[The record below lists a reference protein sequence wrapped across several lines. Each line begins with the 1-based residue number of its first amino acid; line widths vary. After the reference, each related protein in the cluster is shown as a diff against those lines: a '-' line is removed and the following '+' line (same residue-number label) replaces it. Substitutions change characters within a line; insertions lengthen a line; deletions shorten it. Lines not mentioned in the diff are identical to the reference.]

1 MTFTRSTSTAP
12 RHQTLVLVAA
22 LVLAFP
28 AAAQTPPAANALKDQ
43 ATDAPSDASPKDAKA
58 DRDAKDAGT
67 LKRVEVI
74 GNNSDV
80 EQRRTSTASRI
91 VIGKEEIER
100 YGDSSVSEVLKRL
113 PGVTTGGRPG
123 RGGDVRMRG
132 MGGGYTQILLNGE
145 RMPPGFSLDNLP
157 PDQLERIE
165 VMRAPTAEFGAR
177 AVAGTIN
184 IVLKEALKKTANEVR
199 AGTSTEGDQTSA
211 NASWTRNNKIAEN
224 IPYTFTVSLNRSN
237 SRDDNESRTLWTD
250 LATDALVLDQ
260 LATSTTFNHRT
271 GVNVNAR
278 VQIPL
283 SPGESLTVMPFVIS
297 GSGTST
303 TTGRLTQAPGGAV
316 PQPYAT
322 TASEGSGTFKLTRAN
337 LQWQKRVDD
346 ATRLDVRLNGG
357 GSLNTTHSLRYE
369 FDTSNAP
376 LRVTDDSTDTRENN
390 WSLNGKAS
398 RQLENE
404 HSLVAGLEYDS
415 SVRRQGRTT
424 LQDGLPILTEF
435 GDDVNASSQRIAT
448 YVQDEW
454 NPSKQISAYAGLRW
468 ESITTKSDSDNYAV
482 SNTSSVLTPL
492 LHATWKPDEKSRNQW
507 RSSLTRSYKAASLQE
522 LIARPS
528 ISQRYPTGANEISS
542 PDRAGNPNL
551 NPELAS
557 GFELAYEHY
566 LDKGGLISA
575 NFFYRRISDLI
586 RSVVALETVSWSN
599 QQRWVSRPQN
609 VGNATAQGIEL
620 EAKVRLD
627 EMFTNALP
635 VALRTNLSV
644 FDSKVDQVPGP
655 NNRLE
660 GQPRGTANIGADY
673 KLRNLPIS
681 FGGTINITPGY
692 DLQISDNQSSSMG
705 TKVVADAFLLWSVNR
720 ETQVRFNVNNFA
732 PRDYLSTSTA
742 LNDTQRQVTESNNP
756 SRLNWGVRLELKL

>member
-1 MTFTRSTSTAP
+1 MSKPSASYPHP
-12 RHQTLVLVAA
+12 RLTPLLAASALLVCNLAQAQTTPPDTEAK
-22 LVLAFP
+22 P
-28 AAAQTPPAANALKDQ
+28 AAPQVQSPPAD
-43 ATDAPSDASPKDAKA
+43 DKA
-58 DRDAKDAGT
+58 AKDSNQ
-67 LKRVEVI
+67 LNRVEVI
-74 GNNSDV
+74 GNNSDQ

-100 YGDSSVSEVLKRL
+100 YGDSSVSEVLRRL

-177 AVAGTIN
+177 AMAGTIN
-184 IVLKEALKKTANEVR
+184 IVLKEALKITANELR
-199 AGTSTEGDQTSA
+199 LGTSVEGDQASG
-211 NASWTRNNKIAEN
+211 NVSWTRNDKIGET

-237 SRDDNESRTLWTD
+237 SRDDSESRTLWTD
-250 LATDALVLDQ
+250 LNTGALVLDQ
-260 LATSTTFNHRT
+260 QATGTTFNKRQ
-271 GVNVNAR
+271 GLNLNAR

-283 SPGESLTVMPFVIS
+283 GAGESLSIMPIAIMGNGSSSTV
-297 GSGTST
+297 GK
-303 TTGRLTQAPGGAV
+303 LDQAPGGAV
-316 PQPYAT
+316 VQPYAS
-322 TASEGSGTFKLTRAN
+322 TASEGNGTFNMLRAN
-337 LQWQKRVDD
+337 LQWQKRVND
-346 ATRLDVRLNGG
+346 ATKLDVRLNGG
-357 GSLNTTHSLRYE
+357 GSLNTTRSLRRE
-369 FDTSNAP
+369 LDGNNAL
-376 LRVTDDSTDTRENN
+376 LRLTDDSTNTRENN
-390 WSLNGKAS
+390 GSLNGKAS
-398 RQLENE
+398 YQMENE
-404 HSLVAGLEYDS
+404 HSLVAGLELDS

-424 LQDGLPILTEF
+424 LQNGLPLLTEF
-435 GDDVNASSQRIAT
+435 GDDVNASSQRVAT
-448 YVQDEW
+448 YIQDEW

-468 ESITTKSDSDNYAV
+468 ESITTQSDSANYAV
-482 SNTSSVLTPL
+482 SNTSNVLTPL
-492 LHATWKPDEKSRNQW
+492 LHATWKPDEKSRDQW

-557 GFELAYEHY
+557 GFEIAYEHY
-566 LDKGGLISA
+566 LMKGGLISA

-586 RSVVALETVSWSN
+586 RNVVALETVTWSD
-599 QQRWVSRPQN
+599 QKRWVSRPQN

-627 EMFTNALP
+627 ELWDEALP
-635 VALRTNLSV
+635 ISLRTNLSV

-660 GQPRGTANIGADY
+660 GQPKGTANIGADY
-673 KLRNLPIS
+673 KLRNLPLS
-681 FGGTINITPGY
+681 FGGTLNMTPGY
-692 DLQISDNQSSSMG
+692 DLQISDIQSSSMG
-705 TKVVADAFLLWSVNR
+705 TKVVADAFVLWSVDR
-720 ETQVRFNVNNFA
+720 ETQVRFTLNNFV

-742 LNDTQRQVTESNNP
+742 LNASQLQLTESNNP

>member
-1 MTFTRSTSTAP
+1 MTHRLPSALRPTHQVLALTTA
-12 RHQTLVLVAA
+12 LIF
-22 LVLAFP
+22 AFP
-28 AAAQTPPAANALKDQ
+28 AVAQTAAPAA
-43 ATDAPSDASPKDAKA
+43 DAKPA
-58 DRDAKDAGT
+58 PPPSSNTPQDT
-67 LKRVEVI
+67 SELNRVEVTSKI
-74 GNNSDV
+74 TDN
-80 EQRRTSTASRI
+80 EERRASTASRI
-91 VIGKEEIER
+91 VIGKEDIER

-199 AGTSTEGDQTSA
+199 MGTSVEGDQASG

-224 IPYTFTVSLNRSN
+224 IPYTFTLSLNRSN
-237 SRDDNESRTLWTD
+237 TRDDSESHTQWTD
-250 LATDALVLDQ
+250 LGTQAVVLDQ
-260 LATSTTFNHRT
+260 VATGTTFNKRT
-271 GVNVNAR
+271 GVNLNAR

-283 SPGESLTVMPFVIS
+283 SPGESLTIMPIAVMGN
-297 GSGTST
+297 GSST
-303 TTGRLTQAPGGAV
+303 MTGKLDQAPGGAV
-316 PQPYAT
+316 VQPYAS
-322 TASEGSGTFKLTRAN
+322 TASEGSGTFKMMRAN
-337 LQWQKRVDD
+337 VQWQKRVDD

-369 FDTSNAP
+369 YDSSNAP

-390 WSLNGKAS
+390 WSLNGKVS
-398 RQLENE
+398 RQLESE
-404 HSLVAGLEYDS
+404 HSLVGGLEADS

-424 LQDGLPILTEF
+424 LQNGLPILTEF
-435 GDDVNASSQRIAT
+435 GDDVNASSQRLAT

-468 ESITTKSDSDNYAV
+468 ESIATKSDSDSYAV

-620 EAKVRLD
+620 EAKLRLD
-627 EMFTNALP
+627 ELWEGALP
-635 VALRTNLSV
+635 VALRTNLSL

-660 GQPRGTANIGADY
+660 GQPKGTANIGADY
-673 KLRNLPIS
+673 KMRNLPIS

-692 DLQISDNQSSSMG
+692 DLQISDIQSSSMG
-705 TKVVADAFLLWSVNR
+705 TKVVGDAFVLWSVNR

-742 LNDTQRQVTESNNP
+742 LNDTQRQTTESNNP
-756 SRLNWGVRLELKL
+756 SRLSWGVRLELKL

>member
-1 MTFTRSTSTAP
+1 MSKPSASYPHP
-12 RHQTLVLVAA
+12 RMPPLLAASALLVCN
-22 LVLAFP
+22 LAQ
-28 AAAQTPPAANALKDQ
+28 AQSTPPATEPKLA
-43 ATDAPSDASPKDAKA
+43 APQVQSPPADDKA
-58 DRDAKDAGT
+58 AKDSNQ
-67 LKRVEVI
+67 LNRVEVT
-74 GNNSDV
+74 GNNSDQ

-145 RMPPGFSLDNLP
+145 RMPPGFSLDNLQ

-184 IVLKEALKKTANEVR
+184 IVLKEALKITANELR
-199 AGTSTEGDQTSA
+199 MGTSVEGDQASG
-211 NASWTRNNKIAEN
+211 NVSWTRNDKIGET

-237 SRDDNESRTLWTD
+237 SRDDSESRTLWTD
-250 LATDALVLDQ
+250 LNTGALVLDQ
-260 LATSTTFNHRT
+260 QATGTTLNKRQ
-271 GVNVNAR
+271 GLNLNAR

-283 SPGESLTVMPFVIS
+283 GAGESLSIMPIAIMGNGSSSTV
-297 GSGTST
+297 GK
-303 TTGRLTQAPGGAV
+303 LDQAPGGAV
-316 PQPYAT
+316 VQPYAS
-322 TASEGSGTFKLTRAN
+322 TASEGNGTFNMLRAN
-337 LQWQKRVDD
+337 LQWQKRVND
-346 ATRLDVRLNGG
+346 ATKLDLRLNGG
-357 GSLNTTHSLRYE
+357 GSLNTTRSQRRELDGNSALLR
-369 FDTSNAP
+369 
-376 LRVTDDSTDTRENN
+376 LTDDSTDTRENN

-398 RQLENE
+398 YQMENE
-404 HSLVAGLEYDS
+404 HSLVAGLELDS
-415 SVRRQGRTT
+415 NVRRQGRTT
-424 LQDGLPILTEF
+424 LQNGLPLLTEF
-435 GDDVNASSQRIAT
+435 GDDVNASSQRVAT
-448 YVQDEW
+448 YIQDEW

-468 ESITTKSDSDNYAV
+468 ESIATQSDSANYAV
-482 SNTSSVLTPL
+482 SNTSNVLTPL
-492 LHATWKPDEKSRNQW
+492 LHATWKPDEKSRDQW

-551 NPELAS
+551 SPELAS
-557 GFELAYEHY
+557 GFEIAYEHY
-566 LDKGGLISA
+566 LTKGGLISA

-586 RSVVALETVSWSN
+586 RNVVALETVSWSD
-599 QQRWVSRPQN
+599 QKRWVSRPQN

-627 EMFTNALP
+627 EVWTNALP
-635 VALRTNLSV
+635 IALRTNLSV

-660 GQPRGTANIGADY
+660 GQPKGTANIGADY
-673 KLRNLPIS
+673 KLRNLPLS
-681 FGGTINITPGY
+681 FGGTLNITPGY
-692 DLQISDNQSSSMG
+692 DLQISDIQSSSMG
-705 TKVVADAFLLWSVNR
+705 TKVVADAFVLWSVDR
-720 ETQVRFNVNNFA
+720 ETQVRFTLNNFV
-732 PRDYLSTSTA
+732 PRDYLSASTA
-742 LNDTQRQVTESNNP
+742 LNASQLQLTESNNP

>member
-1 MTFTRSTSTAP
+1 MSKPSASYPHPRMTPLLAASALLVCNLAQA
-12 RHQTLVLVAA
+12 QTTPPETEAK
-22 LVLAFP
+22 P
-28 AAAQTPPAANALKDQ
+28 AAPQVQSPPAD
-43 ATDAPSDASPKDAKA
+43 DKA
-58 DRDAKDAGT
+58 AKDPNQ
-67 LKRVEVI
+67 LNRVEVT
-74 GNNSDV
+74 GNNSDQ

-145 RMPPGFSLDNLP
+145 RMPPGFSLDNLQ

-184 IVLKEALKKTANEVR
+184 IVLKEALKITANELR
-199 AGTSTEGDQTSA
+199 IGTSVEGDQASG
-211 NASWTRNNKIAEN
+211 NVSWTRNDKIGES

-250 LATDALVLDQ
+250 LNTGALVLDQ
-260 LATSTTFNHRT
+260 QATGTTFNKRQ
-271 GVNVNAR
+271 GLNLNAR

-283 SPGESLTVMPFVIS
+283 GAGESLSIMPIAIMGNGSSSTV
-297 GSGTST
+297 GK
-303 TTGRLTQAPGGAV
+303 LDQAPGGAV
-316 PQPYAT
+316 VQPYAS
-322 TASEGSGTFKLTRAN
+322 TASEGNGTFNMLRAN
-337 LQWQKRVDD
+337 LQWQKRVND
-346 ATRLDVRLNGG
+346 ATKLDLRLNGG
-357 GSLNTTHSLRYE
+357 GSLNTTRSQRRELDGNSALLR
-369 FDTSNAP
+369 
-376 LRVTDDSTDTRENN
+376 LTDDSTDTRENN

-398 RQLENE
+398 YQMENE
-404 HSLVAGLEYDS
+404 HSLVAGLELDS
-415 SVRRQGRTT
+415 NVRRQGRTT
-424 LQDGLPILTEF
+424 LQNGLPLLTEF
-435 GDDVNASSQRIAT
+435 GDDVNASSQRVAT
-448 YVQDEW
+448 YIQDEW

-468 ESITTKSDSDNYAV
+468 ESIATQSDSANYAV
-482 SNTSSVLTPL
+482 SNTSNVLTPL
-492 LHATWKPDEKSRNQW
+492 LHATWKPDEKSRDQW

-557 GFELAYEHY
+557 GFEIAYEHY
-566 LDKGGLISA
+566 LYKGGLISA

-586 RSVVALETVSWSN
+586 RNVVALETVSWSD
-599 QQRWVSRPQN
+599 QKRWVSRPQN

-627 EMFTNALP
+627 EVWTNALP
-635 VALRTNLSV
+635 IALRTNLSV

-660 GQPRGTANIGADY
+660 GQPKGTANIGADY

-681 FGGTINITPGY
+681 FGGTLNITPGY
-692 DLQISDNQSSSMG
+692 DLQISDIQSSSMG
-705 TKVVADAFLLWSVNR
+705 TKVVADAFVLWSVDR
-720 ETQVRFNVNNFA
+720 ETQVRFTLNNFV
-732 PRDYLSTSTA
+732 PRDYLSASTA
-742 LNDTQRQVTESNNP
+742 LNASQLQLTESNNP

>member
-1 MTFTRSTSTAP
+1 MHPFLA
-12 RHQTLVLVAA
+12 LIAA
-22 LVLAFP
+22 LSVAFP
-28 AAAQTPPAANALKDQ
+28 AMAQPSPSPAPKDP
-43 ATDAPSDASPKDAKA
+43 TVDASEDATAKA
-58 DRDAKDAGT
+58 AKDGRVAKDADDAGQ
-67 LKRVEVI
+67 LNRVEVI

-80 EQRRTSTASRI
+80 EQRRASTASRI
-91 VIGKEEIER
+91 VIGKEDIER

-123 RGGDVRMRG
+123 RGGNIRMRG

-184 IVLKEALKKTANEVR
+184 IVLKEALKKTANELR
-199 AGTSTEGDQTSA
+199 FGTSVEGDQAST
-211 NASWTRNNKIAEN
+211 NASWTRNNKIADN
-224 IPYTFTVSLNRSN
+224 IPYTLTLSLNRSN
-237 SRDDNESRTLWTD
+237 AQDDSESRTLWTD
-250 LATDALVLDQ
+250 LKTDAPVLDQ
-260 LATSTTFNHRT
+260 VATSSTFNKRT
-271 GVNVNAR
+271 GVNMNAR
-278 VQIPL
+278 IQIPL
-283 SPGESLTVMPFVIS
+283 SPGESLSIMPIAVVGS
-297 GSGTST
+297 GSSSM
-303 TTGRLTQAPGGAV
+303 TGKLDQAPSGAV
-316 PQPYAT
+316 VQPYASM
-322 TASEGSGTFKLTRAN
+322 ASEGSGTFHMMRAN

-346 ATRLDVRLNGG
+346 ALRLDVRLNGG
-357 GSLNTTHSLRYE
+357 GSLNTTQSKRYE
-369 FDTSNAP
+369 YDTGNAP
-376 LRVTDDSTDTRENN
+376 LRVTDDSTDTRETN

-398 RQLENE
+398 YQLQSE
-404 HSLVAGLEYDS
+404 HSLVAGLELDS

-424 LQDGLPILTEF
+424 LQDGVPILTDF
-435 GDDVNASSQRIAT
+435 GDDLNASSQRMAT
-448 YVQDEW
+448 YIQDEW
-454 NPSKQISAYAGLRW
+454 NPSKKIAAYAGLRW
-468 ESITTKSDSDNYAV
+468 ESIGTKSDSANYAV

-492 LHATWKPDEKSRNQW
+492 LHATWKPDENSRDQW
-507 RSSLTRSYKAASLQE
+507 RSSLTRSYKAATLQE

-528 ISQRYPTGANEISS
+528 ISQRYPTGSNEISS
-542 PDRAGNPNL
+542 ADRAGNPNL

-599 QQRWVSRPQN
+599 QPRWVSRPQN
-609 VGNATAQGIEL
+609 VGNAIAQGLEL

-627 EMFTNALP
+627 ELFSNALP

-660 GQPRGTANIGADY
+660 GQPKGTANIGADY
-673 KLRNLPIS
+673 KLRTLPIS
-681 FGGTINITPGY
+681 FGGTINITPSY
-692 DLQISDNQSSSMG
+692 DLQISDTQSSSMG
-705 TKVVADAFLLWSVNR
+705 TKVVADAFVLWAVNR
-720 ETQVRFNVNNFA
+720 EAQVRFNLNNFA

-742 LNDTQRQVTESNNP
+742 LNDTQRQFTESNNP
-756 SRLNWGVRLELKL
+756 SRLSWGVRLELKL

>member
-1 MTFTRSTSTAP
+1 MIGLA
-12 RHQTLVLVAA
+12 AA
-22 LVLAFP
+22 LVIAFP
-28 AAAQTPPAANALKDQ
+28 ALAQTSQPAI
-43 ATDAPSDASPKDAKA
+43 APSDAPTGSTAVEAKA
-58 DRDAKDAGT
+58 SKDSKDAGQ
-67 LKRVEVI
+67 LNRVEVI
-74 GNNSDV
+74 GNNSEA

-91 VIGKEEIER
+91 VIGKEDIER

-184 IVLKEALKKTANEVR
+184 IVLKEALKKTANELR
-199 AGTSTEGDQTSA
+199 LGTSIEGDQASS
-211 NASWTRNNKIAEN
+211 NASWTRNDKISET
-224 IPYTFTVSLNRSN
+224 IPYTFTLSLNRSN
-237 SRDDNESRTLWTD
+237 TRDDSESRTVWTD
-250 LATDALVLDQ
+250 INTGALLLDQ
-260 LATSTTFNHRT
+260 NATNINFNKRE
-271 GVNVNAR
+271 GINLNAR

-283 SPGESLTVMPFVIS
+283 APGESLTIMPMAIMGS
-297 GSGTST
+297 GSST
-303 TTGRLTQAPGGAV
+303 TSGRLDQAAGGAV
-316 PQPYAT
+316 AQPYSSMA
-322 TASEGSGTFKLTRAN
+322 AEGSGTFKMMRAN
-337 LQWQKRVDD
+337 LQWQKRLND
-346 ATRLDVRLNGG
+346 AARLDMRLNGG
-357 GSLNTTHSLRYE
+357 GSRNDTRSLRQE
-369 FDTSNAP
+369 LDNSNTVI
-376 LRVTDDSTDTRENN
+376 RRTDDSTDTRENN
-390 WSLNGKAS
+390 WSFNGKLS
-398 RQLENE
+398 YQMENE
-404 HSLVAGLEYDS
+404 HSLVGGLEFDS
-415 SVRRQGRTT
+415 NVRNQGRTT
-424 LQDGLPILTEF
+424 LQNGLPILTEF
-435 GDDVNASSQRIAT
+435 GDDINASSARVAT

-454 NPSKQISAYAGLRW
+454 NPNKQVSAYAGLRW
-468 ESITTKSDSDNYAV
+468 ESITTKSDSATYAV

-522 LIARPS
+522 LIARPG
-528 ISQRYPTGANEISS
+528 ISQRYPTGANEVSS

-557 GFELAYEHY
+557 GFEIAYEHY
-566 LDKGGLISA
+566 LSKGGLISV

-586 RSVVALETVSWSN
+586 RSVVALETVSWSD

-609 VGNATAQGIEL
+609 VGDATAQGIEL

-627 EMFTNALP
+627 EIFDNALP

-660 GQPRGTANIGADY
+660 GQPKGTANIGVDY
-673 KLRNLPIS
+673 KLRNLPVS
-681 FGGTINITPGY
+681 FGGTVNITPGY
-692 DLQISDNQSSSMG
+692 DLQVSGNQSSSMG
-705 TKVVADAFLLWSVNR
+705 TKVVADAFVLWSVDR
-720 ETQVRFNVNNFA
+720 ETQVRFTLNNFV

-742 LNDTQRQVTESNNP
+742 LNDTQRQFTESNNP

>member
-1 MTFTRSTSTAP
+1 MTPSRNPTAATATPLLALFTALMLAYPALAQTSAPAAGDKEPVTAP
-12 RHQTLVLVAA
+12 KADT
-22 LVLAFP
+22 P
-28 AAAQTPPAANALKDQ
+28 AKDG
-43 ATDAPSDASPKDAKA
+43 KDANQ
-58 DRDAKDAGT
+58 
-67 LKRVEVI
+67 LNRVEVI
-74 GNNSDV
+74 GNNSEA

-91 VIGKEEIER
+91 VIGKEDIER

-199 AGTSTEGDQTSA
+199 LGSSIEGDQASS
-211 NASWTRNNKIAEN
+211 NASWTRNDKIGEA

-237 SRDDNESRTLWTD
+237 TRDDNESRTVWTD
-250 LATDALVLDQ
+250 INTGALVLDQ
-260 LATSTTFNHRT
+260 HATNVNFNKRE
-271 GVNVNAR
+271 GLNLNAR

-283 SPGESLTVMPFVIS
+283 SPGESLTIMPIAIM
-297 GSGTST
+297 GSGNST
-303 TTGRLTQAPGGAV
+303 TSGRL
-316 PQPYAT
+316 
-322 TASEGSGTFKLTRAN
+322 N
-337 LQWQKRVDD
+337 D
-346 ATRLDVRLNGG
+346 AARLDVRLNGG
-357 GSLNTTHSLRYE
+357 GSRNDTRSLRQE
-369 FDTSNAP
+369 LDNSNTVIR
-376 LRVTDDSTDTRENN
+376 LTDDSTDTRENN
-390 WSLNGKAS
+390 WSFNGKLS
-398 RQLENE
+398 YQMENE
-404 HSLVAGLEYDS
+404 HSLVGGLEFDS
-415 SVRRQGRTT
+415 NVRNQGRTT
-424 LQDGLPILTEF
+424 LQNGLPILTEF
-435 GDDVNASSQRIAT
+435 GDDINASSARVAT

-454 NPSKQISAYAGLRW
+454 NPSKQVSAYAGLRW
-468 ESITTKSDSDNYAV
+468 ESITTKSDSSSYAV

-522 LIARPS
+522 LIARPG
-528 ISQRYPTGANEISS
+528 ISQRYPTGANEVSS

-557 GFELAYEHY
+557 GFEIAYEHY
-566 LDKGGLISA
+566 LSKGGLISA

-586 RSVVALETVSWSN
+586 RSVVALETVSWSD

-627 EMFTNALP
+627 EIFDNALP

-660 GQPRGTANIGADY
+660 GQPKGTANIGLDY

-681 FGGTINITPGY
+681 FGGTVNITPGY
-692 DLQISDNQSSSMG
+692 DLQVSGIQSSSMG
-705 TKVVADAFLLWSVNR
+705 TKVVADAFVLWSVDR
-720 ETQVRFNVNNFA
+720 ETQVRFNVNNLA

>member
-1 MTFTRSTSTAP
+1 MIFRRPSYLSTVSNPLVYLTALFCSLP
-12 RHQTLVLVAA
+12 A
-22 LVLAFP
+22 L
-28 AAAQTPPAANALKDQ
+28 AQTAASAAETQAPQDNAQ
-43 ATDAPSDASPKDAKA
+43 RAAPTKA
-58 DRDAKDAGT
+58 ADERRDANP
-67 LKRVEVI
+67 LNRVEI
-74 GNNSDV
+74 TGKITDT
-80 EQRRTSTASRI
+80 EERRASTASRI

-145 RMPPGFSLDNLP
+145 RMPPGFSLDSLP

-184 IVLKEALKKTANEVR
+184 IVLKEALKKTANELR
-199 AGTSTEGDQTSA
+199 MGTSVEGDQASG
-211 NASWTRNNKIAEN
+211 NVSWTRNDKIGDN
-224 IPYTFTVSLNRSN
+224 IPYTFTASLNRSN
-237 SRDDNESRTLWTD
+237 ARDDNESRTLWTD
-250 LATDALVLDQ
+250 LNTGALVLSQ
-260 LATSTTFNHRT
+260 QATGTTFNKRQ
-271 GVNVNAR
+271 GLNLNAR

-283 SPGESLTVMPFVIS
+283 AAGESLTLLPIAIMGS
-297 GSGTST
+297 GSSST
-303 TTGRLTQAPGGAV
+303 VGKLDQAPGGAV
-316 PQPYAT
+316 VQPYAT
-322 TASEGSGTFKLTRAN
+322 TASEGTGTFNMLRAN
-337 LQWQKRVDD
+337 LQWQKRVND
-346 ATRLDVRLNGG
+346 AAKLDVRLNGG
-357 GSLNTTHSLRYE
+357 GSLNTTHSLRRE
-369 FDTSNAP
+369 LDGNNAL
-376 LRVTDDSTDTRENN
+376 LRLTDDSTDTREKN

-398 RQLENE
+398 YQLESE
-404 HSLVAGLEYDS
+404 HSLVAGLEIDS

-424 LQDGLPILTEF
+424 LQNGVPILTEF
-435 GDDVNASSQRIAT
+435 GDDVNASSRRLAT

-468 ESITTKSDSDNYAV
+468 ESIATQSDSANYAV

-492 LHATWKPDEKSRNQW
+492 LHATYKPDEKSRDLF

-586 RSVVALETVSWSN
+586 RSVVALETVSWSD
-599 QQRWVSRPQN
+599 QKRWVSRPQN

-627 EMFTNALP
+627 ELWADALP
-635 VALRTNLSV
+635 IALRTNLSV

-660 GQPRGTANIGADY
+660 GQPKGTANIGADY
-673 KLRNLPIS
+673 KLRNLPLS
-681 FGGTINITPGY
+681 FGGTLNITPGY
-692 DLQISDNQSSSMG
+692 DLQISNIQSSSMG
-705 TKVVADAFLLWSVNR
+705 TKVVADAFVLWSVNR
-720 ETQVRFNVNNFA
+720 ETQVRFTANNFV

-742 LNDTQRQVTESNNP
+742 LNDTQRQTTESSNP

>member
-1 MTFTRSTSTAP
+1 MSKPSASYPHP
-12 RHQTLVLVAA
+12 RLTPLLAASALLVCNLTQAQTTPPDTEAK
-22 LVLAFP
+22 P
-28 AAAQTPPAANALKDQ
+28 AAPQVQSPPAD
-43 ATDAPSDASPKDAKA
+43 DKA
-58 DRDAKDAGT
+58 AKDSNQ
-67 LKRVEVI
+67 LNRVEVI
-74 GNNSDV
+74 GNNSDQ

-100 YGDSSVSEVLKRL
+100 YGDSSVSEVLRRL

-184 IVLKEALKKTANEVR
+184 IVLKEALKITANELR
-199 AGTSTEGDQTSA
+199 LGTSVEGDQASG
-211 NASWTRNNKIAEN
+211 NVSWTRNDKIGET

-237 SRDDNESRTLWTD
+237 SRDDSESRTLWTD
-250 LATDALVLDQ
+250 LNTGALVLDQ
-260 LATSTTFNHRT
+260 QATGTTFNKRQ
-271 GVNVNAR
+271 GLNLNAR

-283 SPGESLTVMPFVIS
+283 GAGESLSIMPIAIMGNGSSSTV
-297 GSGTST
+297 GK
-303 TTGRLTQAPGGAV
+303 LDQAPGGAV
-316 PQPYAT
+316 VQPYAS
-322 TASEGSGTFKLTRAN
+322 TASEGNGTFNMLRAN
-337 LQWQKRVDD
+337 LQWQKRVND
-346 ATRLDVRLNGG
+346 ATKLDVRLNGG
-357 GSLNTTHSLRYE
+357 GSLNTTRSLRRE
-369 FDTSNAP
+369 LDGNNAL
-376 LRVTDDSTDTRENN
+376 LRLTDDSTNTRENN
-390 WSLNGKAS
+390 GSLNGKAS
-398 RQLENE
+398 YQMENE
-404 HSLVAGLEYDS
+404 HSLVAGLELDS

-424 LQDGLPILTEF
+424 LQNGLPLLTEF
-435 GDDVNASSQRIAT
+435 GDDVNASSQRVAT
-448 YVQDEW
+448 YIQDEW

-468 ESITTKSDSDNYAV
+468 ESITTQSDSANYAV
-482 SNTSSVLTPL
+482 SNTSNVLTPL
-492 LHATWKPDEKSRNQW
+492 LHATWKPDEKSRDQW

-557 GFELAYEHY
+557 GFEIAYEHY
-566 LDKGGLISA
+566 LMKGGLISA

-586 RSVVALETVSWSN
+586 RNVVALETVTWSD
-599 QQRWVSRPQN
+599 QKRWVSRPQN

-620 EAKVRLD
+620 ETKVRLD
-627 EMFTNALP
+627 ELWDEALP
-635 VALRTNLSV
+635 ISLRTNLSV

-660 GQPRGTANIGADY
+660 GQPKGTANIGADY
-673 KLRNLPIS
+673 KLRNLPLS
-681 FGGTINITPGY
+681 FGGTLNITPGY
-692 DLQISDNQSSSMG
+692 DLQISDIQSSSMG
-705 TKVVADAFLLWSVNR
+705 TKVVADAFVLWSVDR
-720 ETQVRFNVNNFA
+720 ETQVRFTLNNFV

-742 LNDTQRQVTESNNP
+742 LNASQLQLTESNNP